1 MRILAVDWGAKRAG
15 LAVCDELGLTVRP
28 LATIHRKPGTSL
40 IDAIS
45 AYVADLSVE
54 LVVVGVPLRADGS
67 VGDAAARILGFAETL
82 RRQLPCP
89 VDTWNERL
97 TSHAAEE
104 WMRERRIPLKKRS
117 QIIDQI
123 AAAILLE
130 DFLAAMAMRTSVAAD
145 AKTEPLPPTPQSDLR
160 PE

>member
-1 MRILAVDWGAKRAG
+1 
-15 LAVCDELGLTVRP
+15 
-28 LATIHRKPGTSL
+28 
-40 IDAIS
+40 
-45 AYVADLSVE
+45 
-54 LVVVGVPLRADGS
+54 
-67 VGDAAARILGFAETL
+67 
-82 RRQLPCP
+82 
-89 VDTWNERL
+89 
-97 TSHAAEE
+97 
-104 WMRERRIPLKKRS
+104 MRERRIPLKKRS